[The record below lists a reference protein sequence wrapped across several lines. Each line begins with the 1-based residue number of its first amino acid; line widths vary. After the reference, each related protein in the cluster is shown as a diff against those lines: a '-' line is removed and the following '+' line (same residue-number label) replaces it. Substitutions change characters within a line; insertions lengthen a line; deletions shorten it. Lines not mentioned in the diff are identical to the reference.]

1 MEDAARIAADVCD
14 GLAAAHAKGIVHRD
28 VKPENILLTADG
40 RAKVGDF
47 GIAHVPPTAGGA
59 TVGGLTQ
66 TGFQPGTLVYMSP
79 EQIRGE
85 AVDGR
90 SDVYQVGAMLHEML
104 TGRHYLDIEAL
115 TRRAQETSGGNV
127 LRMQAACAIC
137 WRKQFA
143 NTSLQTCAA
152 CGHVPDWLGATVI
165 AG

>member
-1 MEDAARIAADVCD
+1 MEYLPGGSLRGLLSQRGRLPVEDAARIAADVCD

-79 EQIRGE
+79 EQYRGG
-85 AVDGR
+85 GR
-90 SDVYQVGAMLHEML
+90 WPERCLP
-104 TGRHYLDIEAL
+104 GRCDA
-115 TRRAQETSGGNV
+115 
-127 LRMQAACAIC
+127 
-137 WRKQFA
+137 
-143 NTSLQTCAA
+143 
-152 CGHVPDWLGATVI
+152 P
-165 AG
+165 